1 MSIDEWV
8 ACYDDG
14 WKGEIVLEAF
24 AHPAKYS
31 RALIRRIYDHIS
43 AEGWLSEGDTVID
56 PFGGVALGGLDA
68 MRLGCRWFGCELE
81 EKFVALGGQNIA
93 LWNSRYAGRFAKWGT
108 ATLVRGDSRRLLD
121 VVSEAGVCV
130 SSPPFSG
137 DGNMQP
143 VIGQGTRA
151 QLRAQGRDGGNRM
164 QSSPGNLALLRA
176 DERDWQAAAAV
187 AVSSP
192 PYATGARHTGG
203 DDPHPEYIRGGTYH
217 GVGIDAAI
225 SSPPYPVGLGR
236 RGTSTGGSTGQPDRV
251 LDAMQDGYG
260 QAAGQL
266 GAMAEGSFAAAV
278 SSPPYEAIST
288 GHKSGTGFDTTERR
302 IERLRTAG
310 YSEGRIQAMLTPG
323 RRAHG
328 NIGEMEHYTAN
339 HDNLSNQGGDS
350 FWSAARE
357 IVSQTHAA
365 LRPGGY
371 ACWVVKAFVRNKQI
385 VDFPG
390 QWRQLCKSVGFVTL
404 HEHRASLV
412 KDNGTQLAMDGTHKR
427 KRTER
432 KSFFRRLAESK
443 GSPPID
449 YEVVFC
455 MVKQ

>member
-14 WKGEIVLEAF
+14 WKGEIAPEAF
-24 AHPAKYS
+24 THPAKYS
-31 RALIRRIYDHIS
+31 RALIRHIYDHIT
-43 AEGWLSEGDTVID
+43 AEGWLVEGDTVID

-68 MRLGCRWFGCELE
+68 MRLGAHWVGVELE
-81 EKFVALGGQNIA
+81 EKFVELGGQNIA

-108 ATLVRGDSRRLLD
+108 ARPVQGDSRRLID

-130 SSPPFSG
+130 SSLPFSG

-151 QLRAQGRDGGNRM
+151 QLRAQGRDGENRM

-176 DERDWQAAAAV
+176 DERDWQAAV
-187 AVSSP
+187 
-192 PYATGARHTGG
+192 
-203 DDPHPEYIRGGTYH
+203 
-217 GVGIDAAI
+217 
-225 SSPPYPVGLGR
+225 
-236 RGTSTGGSTGQPDRV
+236 
-251 LDAMQDGYG
+251 
-260 QAAGQL
+260 
-266 GAMAEGSFAAAV
+266 AV

-357 IVSQTHAA
+357 IMSQTYAA
-365 LRPGGY
+365 LRPGGH
-371 ACWVVKAFVRNKQI
+371 AAWVCKSFVRSGKI

-390 QWRQLCKSVGFVTL
+390 QWRALCESVGFITI
-404 HEHRASLV
+404 HEHRALLV